1 MVLEDGFWLNMFLKV
16 CMRRKKMI
24 EIACMLYN
32 LAIKENI
39 IKLVGNQIQDIIAL
53 ETIRSYT
60 IEHLDKSDKDYQKYV
75 SDLNVYIVW
84 KNKTLQNWKYLL
96 STNLPDSMYYELTY
110 NGDKKEWY
118 LDAYRKVENQCIRE
132 ETMIA
137 ELKERGLM

>member
-1 MVLEDGFWLNMFLKV
+1 MN
-16 CMRRKKMI
+16 
-24 EIACMLYN
+24 
-32 LAIKENI
+32 KENI

-60 IEHLDKSDKDYQKYV
+60 IEHLDKPDKDYQKYV

-96 STNLPDSMYYELTY
+96 STNLPDLMYYELTY

-118 LDAYRKVENQCIRE
+118 LDAYRKVENRCIRE

-137 ELKERGLM
+137 ELKRRGLM

>member
-1 MVLEDGFWLNMFLKV
+1 MDV
-16 CMRRKKMI
+16 RRHPGRNKRCNQSDDWRVWKRRIVKK
-24 EIACMLYN
+24 N
-32 LAIKENI
+32 KENI
-39 IKLVGNQIQDIIAL
+39 IKLVGNQIHDIIAL

-60 IEHLDKSDKDYQKYV
+60 IEYLDKSDKDYQKYV

-137 ELKERGLM
+137 ELKRRGLM